1 VAVEGELWWRIPR
14 GGGNGERYREV
25 VAGTSDGSSSRDNGR
40 CPITMTTVEGAWQ
53 QRWRRGEGCR
63 ATVVV
68 VEGTKQHWQCRMLNS
83 NDKGEVCWCLT
94 VSNN

>member
-25 VAGTSDGSSSRDNGR
+25 VEGTSDGSSRGNGR
-40 CPITMTTVEGAWQ
+40 CPTAMTTVEGAWK
-53 QRWRRGEGCR
+53 QRWSRGEGCR
-63 ATVVV
+63 ATVLA
-68 VEGTKQHWQCRMLNS
+68 VEGTKQHRQCRMLNS
-83 NDKGEVCWCLT
+83 NDKGDVCWCLT